1 MNYKAKQTKP
11 HSYCTYLFLNLLIA
25 TMGIT
30 YEKDP
35 TESYNLD
42 SVLSSLFVIVYYISV
57 LFEII
62 PMIGRITLHTTN
74 ASYLFIQ

>member
-1 MNYKAKQTKP
+1 
-11 HSYCTYLFLNLLIA
+11 
-25 TMGIT
+25 MGIT